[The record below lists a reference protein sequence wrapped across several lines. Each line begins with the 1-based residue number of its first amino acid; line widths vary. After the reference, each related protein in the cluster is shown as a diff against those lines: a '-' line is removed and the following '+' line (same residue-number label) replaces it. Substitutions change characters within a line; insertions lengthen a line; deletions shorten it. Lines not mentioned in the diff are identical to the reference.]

1 MVQTANGAMEFQP
14 KDITI
19 GPGDAIKWVVVSG
32 PPHNVA
38 FNPDEVVAAAR
49 AQLQANMDNPPAELN
64 SPMLLN
70 IGDEFTMSF
79 ANVPSGT
86 YSYICTPHLAMGMTG
101 TITIR

>member
-1 MVQTANGAMEFQP
+1 
-14 KDITI
+14 
-19 GPGDAIKWVVVSG
+19 
-32 PPHNVA
+32 
-38 FNPDEVVAAAR
+38 
-49 AQLQANMDNPPAELN
+49 MDNPPAELN